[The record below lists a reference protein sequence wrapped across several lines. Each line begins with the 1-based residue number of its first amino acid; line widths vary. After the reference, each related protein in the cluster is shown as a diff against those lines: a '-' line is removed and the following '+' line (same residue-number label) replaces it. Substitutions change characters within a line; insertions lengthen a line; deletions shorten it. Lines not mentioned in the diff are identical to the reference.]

1 MKITNDLT
9 KEQWDLAQYLEDMYS
24 EDPTLFIS
32 KEMICKNFPE
42 TYDREN
48 EISDEHSSSAF
59 NRIRRDIRAIKN
71 CVDFQ
76 HVLISNHKGYKIAN
90 KQEAEMFCERE
101 IRRAKRI
108 LTTNSL
114 QQKRIKND
122 GQCSLNTSEENELLK
137 AIDTYCTV
145 KKSITT
151 QKEGI

>member
-9 KEQWDLAQYLEDMYS
+9 KEQWDLAQYLEDMYLV
-24 EDPTLFIS
+24 DPTLFIS
-32 KEMICKNFPE
+32 KEMICEKFPS
-42 TYDREN
+42 TYDRGSEF
-48 EISDEHSSSAF
+48 SDEHSSSVF

-76 HVLISNHKGYKIAN
+76 HVLISNPKGYKIAN
-90 KQEAEMFCERE
+90 KQEAENFCNKELK
-101 IRRAKRI
+101 RAKRI
-108 LTTNSL
+108 LMTNSL